1 MNADGLAVCVRQ
13 PYRVFVIRHSA
24 GESLHISREMRLR
37 KAGLVMNWKILLVIA
52 VGLFGLLPV
61 AQAEDSHGVTR
72 TEVLLYE
79 DWPADA
85 MLDWGTLK
93 CSGGEIQWIDPVTPF
108 CPGSGMLHSRN
119 SVGYACEYAETTGG
133 APELRLSGVA
143 LIEVNGNFDSDYT
156 GPVWGTFMIVP
167 SERCDPEDLIDPEVY
182 WSGTWGGRRSVTC
195 ADSLC
200 TWVGRLKQVGKG
212 HGGDIEGLHYKGT
225 GTITTFTPMPIPWE
239 LIPGFPVGGPEGIS
253 QVIVKE

>member
-1 MNADGLAVCVRQ
+1 MNG
-13 PYRVFVIRHSA
+13 
-24 GESLHISREMRLR
+24 
-37 KAGLVMNWKILLVIA
+37 KILLVIA
-52 VGLFGLLPV
+52 VGLFGLLQF
-61 AQAEDSHGVTR
+61 AQAEDSQGVTR
-72 TEVLLYE
+72 TEVLVYE

-85 MLDWGTLK
+85 FGYSGTLE
-93 CSGGEIQWIDPVTPF
+93 CPGGEFQWIDPVTPV
-108 CPGSGMLHSRN
+108 CPGSGRIHIRN
-119 SVGYACEYAETTGG
+119 AVGYSCVYAETTGG
-133 APELRLSGVA
+133 APELRLSGVG
-143 LIEVNGNFDSDYT
+143 LFVVNGNLDSDYT

-167 SERCDPEDLIDPEVY
+167 SERCDPEDLINPEVY

-212 HGGDIEGLHYKGT
+212 HGGDIEGLHFRGT
-225 GTITTFTPMPIPWE
+225 ETITTFTPMPIPWE